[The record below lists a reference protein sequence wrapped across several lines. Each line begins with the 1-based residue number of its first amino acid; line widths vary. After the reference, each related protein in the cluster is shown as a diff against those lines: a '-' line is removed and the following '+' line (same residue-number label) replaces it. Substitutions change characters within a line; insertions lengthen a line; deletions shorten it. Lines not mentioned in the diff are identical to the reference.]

1 MILITGTVVVAPEN
15 RAAFLDVAR
24 RQVTNSQ
31 TEEGCLSYHCGE
43 DAFTPGTFTV
53 LERWRDAEAVQI
65 HFTKDYSIAFAS
77 EMRRLAAN
85 SPVIEIHDVANVRNV
100 TPRA

>member
-1 MILITGTVVVAPEN
+1 MILITGTVVVAPEK
-15 RAAFLDVAR
+15 RTAFLEVAR
-24 RQVTNSQ
+24 QQVTNSR
-31 TEEGCLSYHCGE
+31 TEEGCISYHCGE
-43 DAFTPGTFTV
+43 DAFAAGTFTF

-65 HFTKDYSIAFAS
+65 HFAKDYSIAFVS
-77 EMRRLAAN
+77 EARRLAAN